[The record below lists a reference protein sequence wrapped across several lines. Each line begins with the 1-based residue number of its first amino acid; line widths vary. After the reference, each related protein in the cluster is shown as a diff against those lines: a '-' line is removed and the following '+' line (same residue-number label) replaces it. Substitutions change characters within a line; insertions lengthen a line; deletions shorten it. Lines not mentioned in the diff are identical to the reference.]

1 MSVPAAEQRRVCQRS
16 GDRCAFEG
24 CRRLLT
30 VVNPVSDELVVLGEI
45 AHIVAERQDGPR
57 GMTSI
62 EEKNRNRY
70 PNLMLLCQEHHQLV
84 DSQEA
89 VYTVERLRGM
99 KEIHEAW
106 VQDRLGAGIDDL
118 DVVPE
123 PVTDVLYSTLLP
135 VERMPTHLYG
145 APTSA
150 RYPSDVTGRAR
161 APYVSPFILHSE
173 RLWTFQDLRD
183 KDGPFAGEVDCAST
197 ERHRVS
203 DWLTDP
209 DRERLIQQLL
219 NRSLNKLTG
228 RRGLHLDKEHHRY
241 YFPAERAG
249 VSRSVSYVPLNKPS
263 ATRKVVWQP
272 TRKKDGATRNHWFHR
287 GVSLRFILLD
297 RTQES
302 WVLAMRPE
310 LHLTL
315 DGENPYPSKAIG
327 RRVTRRKARLFNY
340 DLLGEMQ
347 FWRDFLSGSSARMT
361 LRFSEMSALVISTS
375 LLEGS
380 VAWPGIP
387 AEYAMPFSNVHFV
400 DDLFSWAEGNPP
412 EEFSDEWEES
422 DDDLSV

>member
-1 MSVPAAEQRRVCQRS
+1 MGVAVAEQRRVCQRS

-30 VVNPVSDELVVLGEI
+30 VVDPASGELVVLGEI
-45 AHIVAERQDGPR
+45 AHIVAERPDGPR
-57 GMTSI
+57 GMGPI
-62 EEKNRNRY
+62 DDEKRNKY

-99 KEIHEAW
+99 KEAHETW
-106 VQDRLGAGIDDL
+106 VRERLGAGVDEL

-123 PVTDVLYSTLLP
+123 PVNDVLYSTLLP

-145 APTSA
+145 SLTRA
-150 RYPSDVTGRAR
+150 RYPSDVSGRAR
-161 APYVSPFILHSE
+161 SPYVSPFILHGE
-173 RLWTFQDLRD
+173 RLWAFQDLRD
-183 KDGPFAGEVDCAST
+183 RNGPFAADVDRTST
-197 ERHRVS
+197 ERHTVS

-219 NRSLNKLTG
+219 NRCLNKLTG
-228 RRGLHLDKEHHRY
+228 HRGLHLDKEHHRY
-241 YFPAERAG
+241 YFPAERVGA
-249 VSRSVSYVPLNKPS
+249 SRSVSYVPLNRPS

-287 GVSLRFILLD
+287 GVSLRIILLD

-315 DGENPYPSKAIG
+315 DGENPYPSKAVG

-347 FWRDFLSGSSARMT
+347 FWRDYLSESSARMT
-361 LRFSEMSALVISTS
+361 LRFNETSALVVSTS

-412 EEFSDEWEES
+412 EEFADEWEEA
-422 DDDLSV
+422 DDDLSA

>member
-1 MSVPAAEQRRVCQRS
+1 
-16 GDRCAFEG
+16 
-24 CRRLLT
+24 
-30 VVNPVSDELVVLGEI
+30 
-45 AHIVAERQDGPR
+45 
-57 GMTSI
+57 
-62 EEKNRNRY
+62 
-70 PNLMLLCQEHHQLV
+70 LLCQEHHQLV

-89 VYTVERLRGM
+89 VYTVDRLQGM
-99 KEIHEAW
+99 KEAHEAW
-106 VQDRLGAGIDDL
+106 VQHRLGAGIDDF

-145 APTSA
+145 ASTTA
-150 RYPSDVTGRAR
+150 RFPSDVTGRAR
-161 APYVSPFILHSE
+161 APYVSPFILHGE
-173 RLWTFQDLRD
+173 RLWAFQDLRD
-183 KDGPFAGEVDCAST
+183 KDNPFADDVDRAST
-197 ERHRVS
+197 ERHTVS

-228 RRGLHLDKEHHRY
+228 HRGLHLDKEHHRY

-297 RTQES
+297 RTQGS

-315 DGENPYPSKAIG
+315 DGENPYPSKAVG

-347 FWRDFLSGSSARMT
+347 FWRDYLSESSARMT
-361 LRFSEMSALVISTS
+361 LRFTETSALVVSTS

-412 EEFSDEWEES
+412 EEFTDEWEES
-422 DDDLSV
+422 DDDLSI

>member
-1 MSVPAAEQRRVCQRS
+1 MGVPAAEQRRVCQRS

-30 VVNPVSDELVVLGEI
+30 VEDPVSGEVVVLGEI
-45 AHIVAERQDGPR
+45 AHIVAERRDGPR
-57 GMTSI
+57 GLTTI
-62 EEKNRNRY
+62 DDKDRNRY

-89 VYTVERLRGM
+89 VYTVDRLRGM
-99 KEIHEAW
+99 KEAHERW
-106 VQDRLGAGIDDL
+106 VQDRLGAGVPDL
-118 DVVPE
+118 EVVPD

-145 APTSA
+145 ALTTA
-150 RYPSDVTGRAR
+150 RYPSEVTGRAR
-161 APYVSPFILHSE
+161 PPFVSPFILHGE
-173 RLWTFQDLRD
+173 RLWAFQDLRE
-183 KDGPFAGEVDCAST
+183 KSGPFADDVDRVST
-197 ERHRVS
+197 ERHTVA

-219 NRSLNKLTG
+219 NRCLNKLTG
-228 RRGLHLDKEHHRY
+228 HRGLQLDKEHHRY
-241 YFPAERAG
+241 YFPAERVGAP
-249 VSRSVSYVPLNKPS
+249 RSVSYVPLNKPS

-297 RTQES
+297 RVQDS

-315 DGENPYPSKAIG
+315 DGEMPYPSKAVG
-327 RRVTRRKARLFNY
+327 RRVTRRKSRLFNY
-340 DLLGEMQ
+340 DLLAEMQ
-347 FWRDFLSGSSARMT
+347 FWRDYLSESSSRMT
-361 LRFSEMSALVISTS
+361 LRFSDSAALLISTS
-375 LLEGS
+375 MLEGAI
-380 VAWPGIP
+380 AWPGIP

-400 DDLFSWAEGNPP
+400 DDLFTWAEGNPQ
-412 EEFSDEWEES
+412 EEFADEWEET
-422 DDDLSV
+422 DDDLSA